1 MSDLIEPSPVSV
13 SVKIAPRDFRC
24 RYWAKVIRANQPL
37 PLPSAVDGANDI
49 PSLYARRGEEELMS
63 GDVLIEGEEVSH
75 RKARGWSY
83 WVTFVHNGEACTTTP
98 GGTKAAMKA
107 AGMPAELLTGSGD
120 VAACVRVVHGLRL
133 GMADVIAGL

>member
-1 MSDLIEPSPVSV
+1 MSDLIKSDSV
-13 SVKIAPRDFRC
+13 SVRIAPRDSRC

-37 PLPSAVDGANDI
+37 PAPSAVTGAADV
-49 PSLYARRGEEELMS
+49 PGPYAHKGEEELMP

-75 RKARGWSY
+75 RKARGWAY
-83 WVTFVHNGEACTTTP
+83 WVTFVHGARAHTTTP

-107 AGMPAELLTGSGD
+107 AGMPPELLTGSGD

-133 GMADVIAGL
+133 GMADVIVGL

>member
-1 MSDLIEPSPVSV
+1 MPDLIESV
-13 SVKIAPRDFRC
+13 SVRIAPRGSRC

-37 PLPSAVDGANDI
+37 PAPSAVNGTNDV
-49 PSLYARRGEEELMS
+49 PGPYARKGEEELMP

-83 WVTFVHNGEACTTTP
+83 WVTFVHGDTAHTTTP